1 MRRLGVLMAISLAGK
16 AFDPLHRIDQRQNLV
31 KTSGHTDEKHKEDKG
46 IEIGIGPKGWSNA
59 GIGQIAQA
67 HDPADN
73 GQHGEDLTKRLRELR
88 RLISADMIHICGPA
102 LKF

>member
-1 MRRLGVLMAISLAGK
+1 MPLALAGK
-16 AFDPLHRIDQRQNLV
+16 TFDPLHRIDQRQNLV
-31 KTSGHTDEKHKEDKG
+31 KTGGHTDEKHKEDKS
-46 IEIGIGPKGWSNA
+46 IEIGIGPKGWTDA
-59 GIGQIAQA
+59 RIGQIAQT

-73 GQHGEDLTKRLRELR
+73 GQHGKDLTKRLRELR